1 MNNPTIRKKT
11 FDSISQLTLNTTRD
25 ISELVDDFIREDEV
39 WYICADLV
47 KYKVQ
52 DCVKDSVKR
61 AIVRECIQELLNE

>member
-1 MNNPTIRKKT
+1 MNNSTIRKKT